1 MSELTLKELVDSLT
15 TERVIELVT
24 EFGSDEYVDKGSYIV
39 FKTIC
44 HNIDPA
50 DASMKLYYYKKNKKF
65 HCYTECGDI
74 FNIVFY
80 NI

>member
-39 FKTIC
+39 FKTI
-44 HNIDPA
+44 
-50 DASMKLYYYKKNKKF
+50 SL
-65 HCYTECGDI
+65 
-74 FNIVFY
+74 
-80 NI
+80 